1 MKTMNLKF
9 ATLLTILFINTIS
22 FSQKKER
29 PTEKMDPEKIAEL
42 RIKKM
47 TLELDLTEK
56 QQKEIKPFL
65 LKQAEKVALKKEEIK
80 TRKEKNEKLSTDERF
95 EIKNES
101 LDFQIEMKNKLKET
115 LTTEQFEKWEKTKQ
129 KAHHNRKKHKK
140 SNKHIEE
147 N

>member
-9 ATLLTILFINTIS
+9 ATLLIILFINTIS

-29 PTEKMDPEKIAEL
+29 PTEKMEPEKIAEL

-65 LKQAEKVALKKEEIK
+65 VCMYLQTYMHHI
-80 TRKEKNEKLSTDERF
+80 NELLQT
-95 EIKNES
+95 IIINCI
-101 LDFQIEMKNKLKET
+101 L
-115 LTTEQFEKWEKTKQ
+115 
-129 KAHHNRKKHKK
+129 
-140 SNKHIEE
+140 
-147 N
+147 